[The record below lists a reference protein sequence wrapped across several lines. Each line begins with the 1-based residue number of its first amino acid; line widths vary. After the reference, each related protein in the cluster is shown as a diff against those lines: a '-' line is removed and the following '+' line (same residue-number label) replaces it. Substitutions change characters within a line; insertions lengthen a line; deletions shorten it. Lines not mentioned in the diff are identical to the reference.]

1 MSKVFVRQLGNG
13 TAFLPDQ
20 PNTAFTLFDDR
31 VLVDCGYNIFSV
43 LLTKKDENGEVL
55 ANKIEKIFITHWHDD
70 HIGSLAT
77 FIYWNEF
84 VNKFINIG
92 GRKLEVYLPR
102 EVYKII
108 HPIVMDR
115 YIYPRQT
122 EFIRHVK
129 IYNIDEREIENPIIN
144 RDDLLVRVRRISRR
158 THGHHRNTS
167 YIFECYINDGGGDVD
182 KVVIMVTGDTK
193 ASKHIQDEIREIMR
207 DNVAYVEDYVSVPC
221 RTRGLVVFHDFSHF
235 NSLDNIHAC
244 ELDFEN
250 VYDDWFKKYIVKV
263 HTGDKEFKEIWTLED
278 IPEFV
283 EEG

>member
-1 MSKVFVRQLGNG
+1 MMVLVRQLGNG

-43 LLTKKDENGEVL
+43 LLTKKDENGEIL
-55 ANKIEKIFITHWHDD
+55 ANRIEKVFITHWHDD

-84 VNKFINIG
+84 INIG
-92 GRKLEVYLPR
+92 GKKLEVYLPR

-108 HPIVMDR
+108 NPIVMDK
-115 YIYPRQT
+115 YVYPRQT
-122 EFIRHVK
+122 EFIKHVK
-129 IYNIDEREIENPIIN
+129 IYNIDEKGIENPIIN
-144 RDDLLVRVRRISRR
+144 KDNLLVRVREISKH

-167 YIFECYINDGGGDVD
+167 YIFECYINDGGEDVD
-182 KVVIMVTGDTK
+182 KVIIMITGDTK
-193 ASKHIQDEIREIMR
+193 ASRYIQDEIWKIMKN
-207 DNVAYVEDYVSVPC
+207 NVAYIEDYVPVPY
-221 RTRGLVVFHDFSHF
+221 RTRRLIIFHDFSYS

-250 VYDDWFKKYIVKV
+250 IYDDWFKKYVVKV
-263 HTGDKEFKEIWTLED
+263 HTGDKEFREIWTLED
-278 IPEFV
+278 IPEFT
-283 EEG
+283 EEV